1 MSGTE
6 DPASRFQAPPRQRN
20 LDRATELAFEA
31 LQQQSPEQLAWLG
44 VETRD
49 DTLRVR
55 VLDDRIGVSIA
66 KKRVTTAAGQEIGP
80 FWRIL
85 VLHYLK
91 IAGRPE
97 RKDPAVVFADL
108 ANARSYNKVY
118 EGRTAGR
125 LCGTIGREEGPLR
138 EAALSLGGRDA
149 EGGDMAF
156 DFDLFPRLSM
166 RLLWHAPDE
175 EFPPSATIL
184 FPPNIESFFCSE
196 DITVLSERLVSRLC
210 GRPF

>member
-1 MSGTE
+1 VSATE

-44 VETRD
+44 VETTD
-49 DTLRVR
+49 KDLQVQ
-55 VLDDRIGVSIA
+55 VLDDRIGVSLA
-66 KKRVTTAAGQEIGP
+66 KKRVTTSAGQDIGP

-97 RKDPAVVFADL
+97 QKDPAVVFADL

-118 EGRTAGR
+118 EGRTVGR

-138 EAALSLGGRDA
+138 EAALGLGGHDA

-166 RLLWHAPDE
+166 RLVWHAPDE